1 MPSKG
6 QVSNPSRLRD
16 TELSVY
22 FLRLTTVMHCVDLF
36 CKNWPKLEISGYFS
50 HFFDIFLFTMEKH
63 DFSSL
68 RQFLQNKPRK
78 CTVYDL
84 IHIARQKY

>member
-22 FLRLTTVMHCVDLF
+22 FLRLTTVHYEALKCYTHLDKSEVHYD
-36 CKNWPKLEISGYFS
+36 
-50 HFFDIFLFTMEKH
+50 
-63 DFSSL
+63 
-68 RQFLQNKPRK
+68 QN
-78 CTVYDL
+78 CAIY
-84 IHIARQKY
+84 Q